1 MLSPEARFEGDC
13 GLFWESPAPA
23 VLPTQARLKSPF
35 RSPPTLTIPRTLT
48 IAGSDSGGGAG
59 IQADLKTFTVL
70 GTHGMSVLTALTAQN
85 TLGVQAVHGVP
96 TDFVEQQYASV
107 VSDIGVDALKTGM
120 LGEAAMVQCV
130 AGLLADGLCER
141 IVVDP
146 VMVAKGGAT
155 LLSDDAVDALR
166 RLLLPRAL
174 VLTPNL
180 PEAAVLVGGE
190 LDTPARIREAARAL
204 HALGA
209 RHVLMKGGH
218 APGDELVD
226 RLYDGQAFIE
236 LRAQRMDTPHTHG
249 TGCTFAAALT
259 AALAHGKSVSEAFP
273 LAHGY
278 VQRAIRHAPGLGH
291 GHGPLGHWAAVV
303 DLGEELSPEFRSLA
317 P

>member
-1 MLSPEARFEGDC
+1 M
-13 GLFWESPAPA
+13 
-23 VLPTQARLKSPF
+23 
-35 RSPPTLTIPRTLT
+35 
-48 IAGSDSGGGAG
+48 AGSDSGGGAG

-70 GTHGMSVLTALTAQN
+70 GTHGMSVITALTAQN
-85 TLGVQAVHGVP
+85 TLGVQAVQGVP
-96 TDFVEQQYASV
+96 THFVEQQYSSV

-120 LGEAAMVQCV
+120 LGEASMVQCV
-130 AGLLADGLCER
+130 AGLLADGRCQR

-146 VMVAKGGAT
+146 VMVAKGGAA
-155 LLSDDAVDALR
+155 LLSADAVDALR

-190 LDTPARIREAARAL
+190 LDNPARIREAARAL

-209 RHVLMKGGH
+209 GNVLMKGGH

-226 RLYDGQAFIE
+226 LLYDGSEFMA
-236 LRAQRMDTPHTHG
+236 LRARRIETPHTHG

-259 AALAHGKSVSEAFP
+259 AALAHGKSVAEAFQS
-273 LAHGY
+273 AHGY

-291 GHGPLGHWAAVV
+291 GHGPLGHWAAAM
-303 DLGEELSPEFRSLA
+303 DQGQ
-317 P
+317 